1 MLLDYDDRA
10 TFHPEPNNPTLVE
23 WKRKNIENYLL
34 VPDAWKRAAL
44 RYGEGELFVQPVL
57 QAIDDF
63 FVGQNLT
70 LPPGKTWRN
79 VTANVFSAVDG
90 KRILFEDDNSLFQQ
104 LRTGTPSVQLIREQ
118 IAVSMVADEI
128 HDDVHQFVGK
138 LVALTGTGPGSS
150 A

>member
-1 MLLDYDDRA
+1 
-10 TFHPEPNNPTLVE
+10 
-23 WKRKNIENYLL
+23 
-34 VPDAWKRAAL
+34 
-44 RYGEGELFVQPVL
+44 
-57 QAIDDF
+57 
-63 FVGQNLT
+63 
-70 LPPGKTWRN
+70 